1 MHFYL
6 KKPTVDQAL
15 AYKAYLDEWT
25 VRQEALVP
33 YSSRWDGESFD
44 AFLMHQA
51 EREDLDKLPTGY
63 VPSSFYLFMQD
74 HLIVGAVSIRHT
86 LNDRL
91 LQMGGHI
98 GYGIRPSMRG
108 KKLAPI
114 MLRLALIEAK
124 QIGIARA
131 LVTCDEANQ
140 ASAATI
146 EACGG
151 VLENIVTFEGE
162 RVKRYWIQND

>member
-1 MHFYL
+1 MTYRL
-6 KKPTVDQAL
+6 KKPSVDQAV

-25 VRQEALVP
+25 IRQETMVP
-33 YSSRWDGESFD
+33 HSAQWDGESFE
-44 AFLMHQA
+44 AFLMHQTQ
-51 EREDLDKLPTGY
+51 REDPNNVPPGY

-74 HLIVGAVSIRHT
+74 DFIIGAVSIRHT

-108 KKLAPI
+108 KRLAPI
-114 MLRLALIEAK
+114 MLRLALEEAK
-124 QIGIARA
+124 QLGITRA
-131 LVTCDEANQ
+131 LVTCDEGNR

-151 VLENIVTFEGE
+151 VLENIVVFEGE
-162 RVKRYWIQND
+162 PIKRYWIQID